1 MKKLIVVALGV
12 VVVIAAVVWI
22 QSQNRETQL
31 NYRLKWLFN
40 SSVAGDIFAG
50 SNGYFDQAGLTV
62 NIREGSP
69 EKNAINELELGHAD
83 FGVASA
89 DQVIRAVD
97 KGAKIVVIAQLFQVN
112 PMQWIYRTDQPEIKS
127 LQDLKGRRIGIT
139 FGGNDETIM
148 RTLLNKAGI
157 DESEV
162 TLTGVR
168 FDFTPFFKRE
178 VDVWPVYRN
187 SQGVILE
194 DKLAKEGESVYFF
207 NPADYGITFVANSVI
222 TTEAMAKNKPKL
234 VKKFLSALL
243 KGWEA
248 AMDPVNETAVLE
260 AVKKLDKG
268 TQGMIRKE
276 QLVATRKLI
285 KPLPSTG
292 IGTIDIPAWK
302 QTEQIMLN
310 EKQIK
315 QAIHIET
322 RLIQPE

>member
-12 VVVIAAVVWI
+12 VIAAAVLI
-22 QSQNRETQL
+22 QFQNRGTPL

-50 SNGYFDQAGLTV
+50 ANGYFDQAGLTV
-62 NIREGSP
+62 NIKEGSP

-112 PMQWIYRTDQPEIKS
+112 PMQWIYRADQPEIKT

-148 RTLLNKAGI
+148 KTLLTKAGI

-194 DKLAKEGESVYFF
+194 DKLAKEGEAVYFF

-222 TTEAMAKNKPKL
+222 TTEAMVKKKPKI
-234 VKKFLSALL
+234 VRKFLTALL

-260 AVKKLDKG
+260 AIKKLDKG

-292 IGTIDIPAWK
+292 IGTIDIRAWK
-302 QTEQIMLN
+302 QTEQIMLK

-315 QAIHIET
+315 QPVNIET